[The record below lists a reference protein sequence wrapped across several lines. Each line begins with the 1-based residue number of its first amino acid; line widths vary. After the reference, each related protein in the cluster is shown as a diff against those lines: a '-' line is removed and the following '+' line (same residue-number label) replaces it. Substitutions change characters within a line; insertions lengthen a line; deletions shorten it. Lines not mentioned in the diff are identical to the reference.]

1 MKELKKFLNKSTE
14 LVYKFLGKV
23 ANFIKDDKESLRIKT
38 FIKLAI
44 LILIYFVCGLIAD
57 GLVQGGTYI
66 IYKVAETGRALLSGI
81 WNIAVNL
88 TYFLFVIVSLYQL
101 TNMAEKDN
109 KFFNLYKNKKKDK
122 DAKKKIF
129 FTLETIIKI
138 LGILILIPLF
148 IGDIASLFIFGI
160 LVGYLRKGIY
170 LISAFIFVIGLVIFF
185 TSAIILI
192 KKLISSTKIDYKK
205 YIVGIIISGFLIAS
219 SSVGVLFETSSYK
232 INKELTTDFNMSVLR
247 YEYKM
252 DTKKDYV
259 IYNNGYDKNLELV
272 IDDDLGS
279 YIEVVITHSTTNEV
293 KTSIKTEDKK
303 VRISYDQDLNITTS
317 DFKNIINLGVS
328 CIKDKTI
335 YNYTLLKY
343 AKIQVR
349 VSEQYKDNIKFVNS
363 KGKEYTPN
371 ERSN

>member
-14 LVYKFLGKV
+14 LIYKFLGKV
-23 ANFIKDDKESLRIKT
+23 ANFIKDENESLRIKT

-44 LILIYFVCGLIAD
+44 LVLIYLVGGLIAD
-57 GLVQGGTYI
+57 GLVQCGTYI
-66 IYKVAETGRALLSGI
+66 IYKVATTGRALLSGI
-81 WNIAVNL
+81 WSITVNL

-122 DAKKKIF
+122 DVKKKIF

-138 LGILILIPLF
+138 LGTLVLIPLF

-170 LISAFIFVIGLVIFF
+170 LISAFVFVIGLVLFF
-185 TSAIILI
+185 TSVILLI

-205 YIVGIIISGFLIAS
+205 YIVSIILSGILIAG
-219 SSVGVLFETSSYK
+219 SSVGALFETSSYK
-232 INKELTTDFNMSVLR
+232 INQDLTTDFNMSVLR

-252 DTKKDYV
+252 DTKKEYV
-259 IYNNGYDKNLELV
+259 ISNNGYDKNLELV
-272 IDDDLGS
+272 IDEDLGS
-279 YIEVVITHSTTNEV
+279 YIEIVITHSTTNEV
-293 KTSIKTEDKK
+293 KTSIKTEDEK
-303 VRISYDQDLNITTS
+303 VRISYDQELNITTS
-317 DFKNIINLGVS
+317 DFENIINLGVS

-349 VSEQYKDNIKFVNS
+349 VSEKYKDNIKFIDSN
-363 KGKEYTPN
+363 GKEYTPN

>member
-23 ANFIKDDKESLRIKT
+23 ANFIKDENESLLIKT

-44 LILIYFVCGLIAD
+44 LVLIYFVCGLIAD
-57 GLVQGGTYI
+57 GLVQGGTFI
-66 IYKVAETGRALLSGI
+66 IYKVAKTGRALLSGI
-81 WNIAVNL
+81 WSVTVNL

-170 LISAFIFVIGLVIFF
+170 LISAFVFVVGLILFF
-185 TSAIILI
+185 TSVILLI

-205 YIVGIIISGFLIAS
+205 YIVGIIISGLLIAG
-219 SSVGVLFETSSYK
+219 SSVGALIETSSYK
-232 INKELTTDFNMSVLR
+232 INKDLTTDFNMSVLR

-252 DTKKDYV
+252 DTKKEYV
-259 IYNNGYDKNLELV
+259 IYNNGYDKNLEFV
-272 IDDDLGS
+272 IDEDLGS

-293 KTSIKTEDKK
+293 KTSIKTEDDK
-303 VRISYDQDLNITTS
+303 VIISYDQDLNITPS
-317 DFKNIINLGVS
+317 DFENIINLGVS

-349 VSEQYKDNIKFVNS
+349 VSEKYKDNIKFVDS